1 MVKLPSLMLG
11 QESFDRVQVVVAVLK
26 ETKGT
31 RNVPM
36 SEYSLIQTS

>member
-1 MVKLPSLMLG
+1 MVKLPLLVLG

-26 ETKGT
+26 ETKGA
-31 RNVPM
+31 RNAPM